1 MVEAVDQFNKLRPYP
16 LDKKEILQ
24 WALTIE
30 NVIQD
35 LDPLA
40 LCWLVDEMLAGRYE
54 YDRNAGIQNLT
65 LGVLRVERVG
75 TGYQIK
81 TDFPG

>member
-1 MVEAVDQFNKLRPYP
+1 MEAVDQLNKLRAYP
-16 LDKKEILQ
+16 MEPAEIVQ

-30 NVIQD
+30 AVVPGI
-35 LDPLA
+35 DPLA
-40 LCWLVDEMLAGRYE
+40 LCWLVDEMLAGRHE

-65 LGVLRVERVG
+65 AGVRKVEKVG
-75 TGYQIK
+75 SGYQFK